1 MKLKKFHSV
10 LAETPAH
17 ITEHVKLS
25 MDILDR
31 INYLLDKKFDGKQKL
46 LAEKMGKTEAEVS
59 KWLNGVQN
67 FTTKTLTKLS
77 IAFDEPI
84 VAVCTHEED
93 ENSTFIQVKN
103 YSNSSKVTWE
113 VDKNGQLEQKT
124 SDFKSISFD
133 NSRIENGIKTDLLA

>member
-10 LAETPAH
+10 LAETPEKVR
-17 ITEHVKLS
+17 EHVKLS

-46 LAEKMGKTEAEVS
+46 LAEKMGKSEAEVS

-77 IAFDEPI
+77 IAFGEPVI
-84 VAVCTHEED
+84 AVCTHSED
-93 ENSTFIQVKN
+93 ENSTFVQVKN
-103 YSNSSKVTWE
+103 YYKCSPVTWV
-113 VDKNGQLEQKT
+113 VDKKGQLDEKP
-124 SDFKSISFD
+124 SDYKDVSIL
-133 NSRIENGIKTDLLA
+133 NININKRIKTDLPA